1 MSKKQTDSHDH
12 GHEYK
17 VKLDL
22 FEGPLDLL
30 LYLVTK
36 AEVDIVDISVAE
48 ITRQY
53 LEYLDLMREL
63 NIDLASDYLS
73 MAATLLRLKARELLP
88 QEEAEPEDEE
98 DEIYSRRQLIEKLL
112 EYKKFKEAASSL
124 RVYEAE
130 QFGSYTR
137 GTPEQV
143 DPSYDNEELTA
154 GEVSIFDLFSA
165 FKRVLERTV
174 EEHRDNVPRWIVSED
189 VKLDDRLEHVL
200 AMLEDAEEVRFE
212 ELFADDMRRLALVVT
227 FMALL
232 ELVHMKKIRFRQEE
246 HLAAIYVMK
255 VKDRLDRSGEVVEEV
270 RDE

>member
-1 MSKKQTDSHDH
+1 MTNDQIDSQ
-12 GHEYK
+12 GAGREYT

-36 AEVDIVDISVAE
+36 AEVDIVDISIAR
-48 ITRQY
+48 ITAQY

-88 QEEAEPEDEE
+88 QEEIEE
-98 DEIYSRRQLIEKLL
+98 SEEQDEIYNRQQLIDKLL
-112 EYKKFKEAASSL
+112 EYKKFKEAANSL

-137 GTPEQV
+137 GAPEPI
-143 DPSYDNEELTA
+143 DPSYEADEEEFTP

-174 EEHRDNVPRWIVSED
+174 EEHRQSVPRWIVSDD
-189 VKLDDRLEHVL
+189 VKLDDRLEHIL
-200 AMLEDAEEVRFE
+200 AMVEERDEVRFD
-212 ELFADDMRRLALVVT
+212 ELFADDVRRLALVVT

-232 ELVHMKKIRFRQEE
+232 ELIQMKKLRFRQED
-246 HLAAIYVMK
+246 HLATIYIAK
-255 VKDRLDRSGEVVEEV
+255 VTQRLDRAGEIVEE
-270 RDE
+270 ES